1 MVQIFSTRKDDTKHK
16 MGWLMPVAL
25 LLVVLGLGLILANAR
40 GRDDEAGAAGGS
52 AVTSLPIGQSDKLLD
67 LVDRRAELRDWRVQ
81 EVVGDKAF
89 WAGPSPTQRVLV
101 YLEERDTP
109 GQAVEGGVDVR
120 PGQRVDLNA
129 VITKLPSMEQVQRQW
144 DLTPGAL
151 EVLRREQVYLYVPD
165 VTNLKVPGG

>member
-1 MVQIFSTRKDDTKHK
+1 MVQIFSTRKDDRKRKT
-16 MGWLMPVAL
+16 GWLVPAAL
-25 LLVVLGLGLILANAR
+25 LLVILGLGLVLANAC

-89 WAGPSPTQRVLV
+89 WAGPSPAQRVLV

-109 GQAVEGGVDVR
+109 GQAVEGGVEVR
-120 PGQRVDLNA
+120 GGQTVDLNA
-129 VITKLPSMEQVQRQW
+129 VITKLPNMEQVNRQW
-144 DLTPGAL
+144 DLTPDAFEAL
-151 EVLRREQVYLYVPD
+151 KREQVYLYVPD
-165 VTNLKVPGG
+165 VTNIRVSGR